1 MNVTDLVERIK
12 GNPMGR
18 KFKFGYNA
26 AGVYVGPLKRVHR
39 DKKKPSL
46 AAREFAAG
54 NLDVCLETGVVTTC
68 YRGRIKI
75 RKLQKNH
82 KGYFWLNINRE
93 RAGKRGKPDADGRY
107 REQMAAWVHRLAMMK
122 KIAVELA
129 GKNWRDAIRDI
140 DPEIDVDHYD
150 KNSGNNAA
158 TNLRLAEHNLHGK
171 RSSGNWTA
179 EDEAAIEEFNRSA

>member
-1 MNVTDLVERIK
+1 
-12 GNPMGR
+12 MGR

-54 NLDVCLETGVVTTC
+54 NPDVCLETGVVTTH

-82 KGYFWLNINRE
+82 KGYFWLNLNRK
-93 RAGKRGKPDADGRY
+93 RAGKRGKPDINGRY
-107 REQMAAWVHRLAMMK
+107 REQMAAWVHRLVYMK
-122 KIAVELA
+122 KLAVDAA
-129 GKNWRDAIRDI
+129 GEEWRTAIRDI
-140 DPEIDVDHYD
+140 DPEIDIDHYD
-150 KNSGNNAA
+150 KDRGNNSAG
-158 TNLRLAEHNLHGK
+158 NLRLAGHDMHGK
-171 RSSGNWTA
+171 RSSDKWTA
-179 EDEAAIEEFNRSA
+179 EDEAAIEEFNRGF